1 MKKIILFL
9 LLSIA
14 AYGKLEV
21 ATTIFPVYD
30 AARVIGGDRAE
41 VSLLVSPGV
50 EPHSFEPSPRD
61 ITRINKS
68 DVFLYLNEDM
78 ETWIEKFSKNVEVD
92 TVSTSEGIPLMA
104 MEEEEDH
111 HSHEGHHHHMDPHIW
126 LDPLLYIKVAENITR
141 EFEKRDPENAQYY
154 RKNFTDYE
162 KELKKLDDDIAK
174 TLSKTTHKQI
184 IYAGHFSFG
193 YFTRR
198 YGLDYVTVYKNL
210 SPNANISPK
219 DLKKVI
225 EVVETSGQSYIFQ
238 EALVNSKT
246 AKLISNETGVEVLM
260 LHQLGGVTREDLKKN
275 RSYLIIMRENL
286 KNLKKGL
293 E

>member
-14 AYGKLEV
+14 AYGRLEV

-30 AARVIGGDRAE
+30 AVRVIGGNRVE
-41 VSLLVSPGV
+41 VSLLVTPGV

-61 ITRINKS
+61 IARINKS
-68 DVFLYLNEDM
+68 DVFLYLNENM
-78 ETWIEKFSKNVEVD
+78 ETWIEKFKKNVEVD
-92 TVSTSEGIPLMA
+92 TVSATHGISLMS
-104 MEEEEDH
+104 MEEEEE
-111 HSHEGHHHHMDPHIW
+111 HSHEGHHHHLDPHIW
-126 LDPLLYIKVAENITR
+126 LDPLLYIEVVENIT
-141 EFEKRDPENAQYY
+141 EELEGRDPENALYY
-154 RKNFTDYE
+154 RENFQNYKRELE
-162 KELKKLDDDIAK
+162 KLNGDIEVV
-174 TLSKTTHKQI
+174 LSASTHKQI

-198 YGLDYVTVYKNL
+198 YNLEYISVYKNL
-210 SPNANISPK
+210 SPNANISPR

-225 EVVETSGQSYIFQ
+225 EVVEGSGQNYIFQ

-246 AKLISNETGVEVLM
+246 AKLISAETGVEVLM
-260 LHQLGGVTREDLKKN
+260 LHQLGGVTKDDLKNEK
-275 RSYLIIMRENL
+275 SYLILMRENL
-286 KNLKKGL
+286 ENLKEGL

>member
-14 AYGKLEV
+14 AYGRLEV

-30 AARVIGGDRAE
+30 AVRVIGGDRVE
-41 VSLLVSPGV
+41 VSLLVTPGV

-61 ITRINKS
+61 IARINKS
-68 DVFLYLNEDM
+68 DVFLYLNENM
-78 ETWIEKFSKNVEVD
+78 ETWIEKFEKNVEVE
-92 TVSTSEGIPLMA
+92 TVSASHGIPLMS
-104 MEEEEDH
+104 MEEEKD

-126 LDPLLYIKVAENITR
+126 LDPLLYIEVVENIT
-141 EFEKRDPENAQYY
+141 EELEGRDPENAPYY
-154 RKNFTDYE
+154 RENFKNYRR
-162 KELKKLDDDIAK
+162 ELEN
-174 TLSKTTHKQI
+174 LSGEIEMALSTSTHKQI

-198 YGLDYVTVYKNL
+198 YNLEYISVYKNL
-210 SPNANISPK
+210 SPNANISPR

-225 EVVETSGQSYIFQ
+225 EVVEGSGQRYIFQ

-246 AKLISNETGVEVLM
+246 AKLISDETGVEVLM
-260 LHQLGGVTREDLKKN
+260 LHQLGGVTKDDLKNEK
-275 RSYLIIMRENL
+275 SYLILMRENL
-286 KNLKKGL
+286 ENLKKGL

>member
-9 LLSIA
+9 LLSMA

-30 AARVIGGDRAE
+30 AARVIGGDRVE
-41 VSLLVSPGV
+41 VSLLVTPGV

-61 ITRINKS
+61 IARINRS
-68 DVFLYLNEDM
+68 DVFLYLNEEM
-78 ETWIEKFSKNVEVD
+78 ETWIEKFRRNVEVQ
-92 TVSTSEGIPLMA
+92 TVSTSQGIPLMS
-104 MEEEEDH
+104 MEEEDD
-111 HSHEGHHHHMDPHIW
+111 HSHKGHHHHLDPHIW
-126 LDPLLYIKVAENITR
+126 LDPLLYIKVVENITQELER
-141 EFEKRDPENAQYY
+141 RDPENAHYY
-154 RKNFTDYE
+154 RENFKIYRRKLE
-162 KELKKLDDDIAK
+162 KLSEDIVE
-174 TLSKTTHKQI
+174 TLEGSTHKQI

-198 YGLDYVTVYKNL
+198 YGLDYISVYKNL
-210 SPNANISPK
+210 SPNAEISPK

-225 EVVETSGQSYIFQ
+225 EVVAASGQRYIFQ

-246 AKLISNETGVEVLM
+246 AKLISDETGVEVLM
-260 LHQLGGVTREDLKKN
+260 LHQLGGVTRDDLKRKK
-275 RSYLIIMRENL
+275 SYLIIMRENL
-286 KNLKKGL
+286 ENLRKGL

>member
-9 LLSIA
+9 LLSMA

-30 AARVIGGDRAE
+30 AARVIGGDRVE
-41 VSLLVSPGV
+41 VSLLVTPGV

-61 ITRINKS
+61 IARINKS
-68 DVFLYLNEDM
+68 DVFLYLNEEM
-78 ETWIEKFSKNVEVD
+78 ETWIEKFRRNVEVE
-92 TVSTSEGIPLMA
+92 TVSTSQGIPLMS
-104 MEEEEDH
+104 MEEDDD
-111 HSHEGHHHHMDPHIW
+111 HSHEGHHHHLDPHIW
-126 LDPLLYIKVAENITR
+126 LDPLLYIKVVENITQELER
-141 EFEKRDPENAQYY
+141 RDPENAHYY
-154 RKNFTDYE
+154 RENFKIYSRELE
-162 KELKKLDDDIAK
+162 KLSEDIVE
-174 TLSKTTHKQI
+174 TLEGSTHKQI

-198 YGLDYVTVYKNL
+198 YGLDYISVYKNL
-210 SPNANISPK
+210 SPNAEISPK

-225 EVVETSGQSYIFQ
+225 EVVAASGQRYIFQ

-260 LHQLGGVTREDLKKN
+260 LHQLGGVTRDDLKRKK
-275 RSYLIIMRENL
+275 SYLIIMRENL
-286 KNLKKGL
+286 ENLRKGL